1 MLKVKGITKTYTKNG
16 SSFTALDDVSLNV
29 VKGEFVAIVGPSGSG
44 KSTFLHTVGGLIRP
58 DAGQIFYKGKDI
70 YALNNR
76 EANRYRGKS
85 VGFVFQQFHLMPYLT
100 VYENVKMADTETA
113 DNKTADKKTAIK
125 KDIEGFLKKCSLLP
139 LRNKYPS
146 ELSVGEKQRTAF
158 VRAIISKPEIL
169 LADEPTGN
177 LDPEN
182 SRILMSLIAD
192 FHKNGGTVLLV
203 THQSETSK
211 YASREITLHSGKIL

>member
-1 MLKVKGITKTYTKNG
+1 MLEVKNITKTYTKDGN
-16 SSFTALDDVSLNV
+16 SFTGLSDVTIKV
-29 VKGEFVAIVGPSGSG
+29 DQGDFVAVTGPSGSG
-44 KSTFLHTVGGLIRP
+44 KSTLLHTIGGLIRP
-58 DAGQIFYKGKDI
+58 DSGQVFYKGKDV
-70 YALNNR
+70 YALNNQ

-100 VYENVKMADTETA
+100 VYENIKMADKE
-113 DNKTADKKTAIK
+113 TADKKE
-125 KDIEGFLKKCSLLP
+125 IERFLKKCSLLP

-203 THQSETSK
+203 SHQSETSK
-211 YASREITLHSGKIL
+211 YASREITLRSGKIL